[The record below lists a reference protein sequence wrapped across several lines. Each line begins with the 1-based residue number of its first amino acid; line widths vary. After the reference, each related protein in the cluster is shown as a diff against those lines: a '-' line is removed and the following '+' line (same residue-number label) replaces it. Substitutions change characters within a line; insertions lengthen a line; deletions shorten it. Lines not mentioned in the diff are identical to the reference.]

1 MNRQTGFSLSEVLI
15 SLFLT
20 SIILSTLIHMY
31 LSTKRQ
37 YLEFQNVLETR
48 FELQWVTDLL
58 TDSIRRAGFTPCLGI
73 EQLKTVDMRRVG
85 QTLWG
90 IKTDNISSSS
100 IRINR
105 MSDVFSENA
114 SFLSPTELVVSP
126 HVVVN
131 EHRPL
136 IIADCTHA
144 EVHQIL
150 KVEQKTDGQ
159 LITLAKPRMFTY
171 ENSVFAGEWLEEQ
184 WFIKPNSQHIKSL
197 HYQLGQT
204 EELSPYIHSLFTT
217 QQSVHGKK
225 IVKIKMGLEH
235 DKTHELIVVVR
246 GA

>member
-1 MNRQTGFSLSEVLI
+1 MNRQIGFSLSEVLI

-37 YLEFQNVLETR
+37 YLEFQNLLEKR

-73 EQLKTVDMRRVG
+73 EQLQTVDMRKVG

-90 IKTDNISSSS
+90 IKSENQSRPS

-105 MSDVFSENA
+105 MSDVFSENV
-114 SFLSPTELVVSP
+114 SFLSPTELVVSSP
-126 HVVVN
+126 VVVN
-131 EHRPL
+131 ERRPL
-136 IIADCTHA
+136 VIADCTHA

-150 KVEQKTDGQ
+150 KVEQTTDGQ
-159 LITLAKPRMFTY
+159 LITLAKPRMYTY
-171 ENSVFAGEWLEEQ
+171 ENSVYAGEWLEEQ
-184 WFIKPNSQHIKSL
+184 WFIKPNAQHIDTL

-204 EELSPYIHSLFTT
+204 EELSPYIQSLFTT
-217 QQSVHGKK
+217 QQSIHGKK